1 MRTRIPVR
9 PTRLA
14 GAVAASVVTALV
26 ATPYAQAAAAN
37 PAVPSGTTV
46 HFPGR
51 PEVGALFDAPDYTGT
66 DAAHFCTGSVIA
78 SPHGDLVLTA
88 AHCLYN
94 ASKHTYTHAVTD
106 ITFAPGYDQTP
117 RTDLGGVWNV
127 TQIDVAP
134 GYLADGDTESDY
146 AILVIAPH
154 NGHEIQQYTGA
165 LLPTA
170 AFLPEPVEVV
180 GYNNL
185 EWDAQGNE
193 PITCTALAFEETD
206 DGQPYAR
213 FNCPNYQDGTSGG
226 PWIVRG
232 TNLVMGVI
240 GGYEQGGDSPDWSYS
255 ALFGPAMLKFYLT
268 TAFGS

>member
-1 MRTRIPVR
+1 MR

-14 GAVAASVVTALV
+14 GAVAASVVTVLA
-26 ATPYAQAAAAN
+26 ATPWAQAAAADT
-37 PAVPSGTTV
+37 AAPSGTTV
-46 HFPGR
+46 HFSGR
-51 PEVGALFDAPDYTGT
+51 AEVGALFDAADYTGA

-78 SPHGDLVLTA
+78 SPRGDLVLTA
-88 AHCLYN
+88 AHCVYN
-94 ASKHTYTHAVTD
+94 ATQHTYIHSA
-106 ITFAPGYDQTP
+106 ITFAPGYDQSP
-117 RTDLGGVWNV
+117 RADLGGVWDV
-127 TQIDVAP
+127 AQVDVAP

-154 NGHEIQQYTGA
+154 GRREIQQYTGA
-165 LLPTA
+165 LLPA
-170 AFLPEPVEVV
+170 PALLPEPVEVV

-185 EWDAQGNE
+185 EWDAQGNS
-193 PITCTALAFEETD
+193 PIECGATAFEETD

-232 TNLVMGVI
+232 TNFVVGVI

-255 ALFGPAMLKFYLT
+255 ALFGPAMLKFYAA
-268 TAFGS
+268 TALGF